1 MERTPFDTIES
12 AEEFLEL
19 LMDEAGKAQQ
29 EMEALL
35 VGQDESARPV
45 EAIRLVIHKL
55 EKLQS
60 LTESSQRILRDLK
73 SLRNLLLR

>member
-12 AEEFLEL
+12 AEEFLQL
-19 LMDEAGKAQQ
+19 LMDEAVKAQL

-60 LTESSQRILRDLK
+60 YTESSQRILRDLK
-73 SLRNLLLR
+73 SLRKLLLR